1 MGNNKHHN
9 DGQKR
14 GAAGKPHRDP
24 HGTFNRIVDSV
35 AGVYG
40 GKANQQNAAAKAG
53 HKNGRKNRPK

>member
-1 MGNNKHHN
+1 MNRHRN

-24 HGTFNRIVDSV
+24 HGVANRIADSV

-40 GKANQQNAAAKAG
+40 GNANKQNAAAKAG
-53 HKNGRKNRPK
+53 HKNGRKNRVK